1 MVTSTKKNRV
11 KAPLKGK
18 AIAARDL
25 ALPFLR
31 ERAPQTRLLRHR
43 PRLRTTAP
51 SQRSRQEAP
60 GCSLTDEWIKKWGN
74 ILTMQSNSGMKK
86 NAAMPIPRTE
96 LNPEVILSSEVSKNQ
111 KGKTHTDIHL

>member
-1 MVTSTKKNRV
+1 MVTSTMENSV

-18 AIAARDL
+18 TTAARDL

-31 ERAPQTRLLRHR
+31 EREPQTRLLRHR
-43 PRLRTTAP
+43 PRLHTTAP
-51 SQRSRQEAP
+51 SQWSKQEAP
-60 GCSLTDEWIKKWGN
+60 GCSLTDEWIKWGN
-74 ILTMQSNSGMKK
+74 ILTMQSDLGMKK

-96 LNPEVILSSEVSKNQ
+96 LNPEIILSSEVSKNQ